1 MCKRSCSATADVYHM
16 PAQHL
21 LQLYNFYCNI
31 VRHTSYGY
39 FVVASFSKG
48 FNFVAPGNIKS
59 TIGFDLNK
67 DFSRPLVETEMTCYM
82 LYLNSL

>member
-31 VRHTSYGY
+31 VRHTSCGY

-48 FNFVAPGNIKS
+48 FNFVAPGKIKS
-59 TIGFDLNK
+59 TIGFDLNEDIFK
-67 DFSRPLVETEMTCYM
+67 TLGRDGNDLLHAVPK
-82 LYLNSL
+82 